1 MGVGM
6 RSIRAEAS
14 HQSVVPRSTV
24 LRFCLEQRA
33 ARYRLDL
40 TRSFGECAFI
50 SFARYVVNYKMHRR
64 RYPTAA
70 NLTPSSGYK

>member
-50 SFARYVVNYKMHRR
+50 SFARYVVNYKNASEKVSYGRKPNPFQR
-64 RYPTAA
+64 
-70 NLTPSSGYK
+70 L